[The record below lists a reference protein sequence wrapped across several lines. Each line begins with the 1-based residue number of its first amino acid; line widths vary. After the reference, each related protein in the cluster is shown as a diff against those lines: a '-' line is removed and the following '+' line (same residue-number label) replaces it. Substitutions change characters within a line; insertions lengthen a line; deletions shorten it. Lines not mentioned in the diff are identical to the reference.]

1 MRTGKRRDT
10 TAEGNGE
17 DILTRRACM
26 AVSGKC
32 KLSQESPTKLNPV
45 STVASVAHEG
55 LLVTGNM
62 AHSYRGLRS
71 QINMHL
77 LLRPRGALGLF

>member
-1 MRTGKRRDT
+1 MRTAKRRDT

-32 KLSQESPTKLNPV
+32 KLSQESPTKRDPV

-55 LLVTGNM
+55 LLVPLETWHTLTG
-62 AHSYRGLRS
+62 ASDLR
-71 QINMHL
+71 
-77 LLRPRGALGLF
+77 